1 VSPVAE
7 SQSAAGAKAD
17 LRRSLSLCVAEGLVA
32 MPLVTMS
39 LPVNLFLTALVV
51 RGFPLSTPVIGLFC
65 ALPFVGN
72 FIQIFAVP
80 LLARWQPPKTQT
92 VLFELLHLLSWV
104 GLALL
109 LPMLPR
115 QRPAA
120 AGAGLL
126 AWFLVSS
133 CFSAMAG
140 VNWNSWIEDWV
151 PARLRGK
158 FFGRRNRLLQ
168 FSALAF
174 LLVVG
179 WVLGGWDYSVPAFQ
193 AIIAGA
199 VLLRCF
205 SIRWQWIS
213 PTRAARPSRP
223 AALSLRH
230 QLGILRRS
238 GSLLIFVAFGCVW
251 AFATYCFGPFYQ
263 VFMFEQTHFTAFEVG
278 VTATLSQLG
287 GALSLPAWGQL
298 LDRYGN
304 KPVMVFSLFLWQVPN
319 FFWCFI
325 TPGNSVLL
333 YPLWTW
339 AGATSAG
346 FVLGQFTI
354 LLRLIP
360 TEAKNLAIGFNLAV
374 TSLFAAVAPV
384 AGGWILQRGMS
395 RFGDALAVYHG
406 CFLLQPVLV
415 LAGAFLLLRV
425 HEPAAQPF
433 GTLVGAMR
441 NVRTLGGVL
450 GLSFLTNYV
459 FVRPPHKDRG
469 MS

>member
-1 VSPVAE
+1 VNPGAGPGD
-7 SQSAAGAKAD
+7 AAASKAD

-39 LPVNLFLTALVV
+39 LPVNLFLTALVI
-51 RGFPLSTPVIGLFC
+51 RAFPLSNPVIGLFC

-72 FIQIFAVP
+72 FVQIFAVP

-104 GLALL
+104 GLAIL
-109 LPMLPR
+109 LPLLPR
-115 QRPAA
+115 GTPGA
-120 AGAGLL
+120 AGLGLII
-126 AWFLVSS
+126 WFLVSS
-133 CFSAMAG
+133 VFSAMAG
-140 VNWNSWIEDWV
+140 VNWNCWIEEWV

-179 WVLGGWDYSVPAFQ
+179 WALGRWDYSVPAFQ

-199 VLLRCF
+199 VALRCF
-205 SIRWQWIS
+205 SIRWQWAS
-213 PTRAARPSRP
+213 PTRTIRRVQP
-223 AALSLRH
+223 AAVSLRR

-238 GSLLIFVAFGCVW
+238 GSLLVFVGFGCVW

-263 VFMFEQTHFTAFEVG
+263 VFMFEQTRFSAFEVG

-304 KPVMVFSLFLWQVPN
+304 KPVMVFSLLLWQIPN

-325 TPGNSVLL
+325 TPENSALL
-333 YPLWTW
+333 YVLWTW

-360 TEAKNLAIGFNLAV
+360 LEAKNLAIGFNLAV
-374 TSLFAAVAPV
+374 TSIFAAVAPV
-384 AGGWILQRGMS
+384 AGGWLLQGGIA
-395 RFGDALAVYHG
+395 RFGDAFAVYHA
-406 CFLLQPVLV
+406 CFLVQPVLV

-425 HEPAAQPF
+425 HEPAAEPF
-433 GTLVGAMR
+433 SSLVGAMR

-459 FVRPPHKDRG
+459 FVKPPHKG
-469 MS
+469 ANP